1 MYQGNYDKL
10 TNKCKTII
18 KNNDPADCIKLIA
31 KLKNPNTNLSI
42 GKNNAYKIYVLYV
55 DESVTYTEKKYGNN
69 ITLYKNKIRKNID
82 IAAQSI

>member
-18 KNNDPADCIKLIA
+18 KNNDPDDCIKLIA
-31 KLKNPNTNLSI
+31 KLKNPNTNSSI
-42 GKNNAYKIYVLYV
+42 GMSDAYKIYTLYV
-55 DESVTYTEKKYGNN
+55 EESVKYSEKKYGNN
-69 ITLYKNKIRKNID
+69 IPLYKNKIRKNLD